1 MDLELVR
8 KIQELEQRLDALAFP
23 EIGVKVVGDNVS
35 NPPTDGEL
43 DTAFGT
49 VYDGFIGL
57 VDDNAGGTAVWFCAY
72 VNSKWWY
79 ELLTAAV

>member
-8 KIQELEQRLDALAFP
+8 KIQELERRLDNLQLP
-23 EIGVKVVGDNVS
+23 EVGIKVVGDNVS
-35 NPPTDGEL
+35 SPPTDGEL

-49 VYDGFIGL
+49 VYDGFVGL
-57 VDDNAGGTAVWFCAY
+57 VDDNAGGTTVWLCAF

-79 ELLTAAV
+79 EQLTAAV